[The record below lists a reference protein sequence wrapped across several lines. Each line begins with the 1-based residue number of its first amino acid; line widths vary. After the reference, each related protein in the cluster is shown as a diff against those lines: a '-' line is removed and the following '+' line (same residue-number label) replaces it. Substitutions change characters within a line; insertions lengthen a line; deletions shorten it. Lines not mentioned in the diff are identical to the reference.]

1 MYKTKIS
8 SLTAVL
14 VNIMLYCG
22 IAACV
27 LTPLGTKLYGY
38 SGREYVIQ
46 MGVILLSGAA
56 SVYIMYQLKRIFKT
70 VTQNDPFVIENAVAL
85 KKISAASFIIAG
97 IYIIKAFLLFTPA
110 TFVII
115 LIFIIA
121 RLFCLTLM
129 NVFTA
134 AVNFKEENSLT
145 I

>member
-14 VNIMLYCG
+14 VNIMLYGG
-22 IAACV
+22 IAACI
-27 LTPLGTKLYGY
+27 LTPFGTKLYGY

-46 MGVILLSGAA
+46 TGVILLSGAA

-70 VTQNDPFVIENAVAL
+70 VTQNNPFVIENAVAL

-121 RLFCLTLM
+121 GLFCLTLM
-129 NVFTA
+129 NVFIA